1 MKKKIIACLLLIL
14 ITTGC
19 TTVQNLAI
27 PDIINRVT
35 NNKHELCNHIKSGYK
50 FYMPRGLYSV
60 KVDESN
66 EIINGKYETYYLY
79 IDLIGYNSKRE
90 VKYETNADY
99 YYSVLIKKDDISGI
113 LNIRKTENDNYIIQA
128 IYNYARIEVE
138 TDEKNLNKAIMNA
151 LTMVTTIKYNDSVI
165 QSLIG
170 KSSYKSSE
178 EVISIFDNRET
189 ESNSLDVDDSYSGN
203 EEEEYDPDIIN

>member
-14 ITTGC
+14 LTTGC
-19 TTVQNLAI
+19 TTIQNSAI

-35 NNKHELCNHIKSGYK
+35 NNKHQLCNHIKSGYK
-50 FYMPRGLYSV
+50 FYMPRGLDST

-66 EIINGKYETYYLY
+66 EIIKGKNETYYLY
-79 IDLIGYNSKRE
+79 IDLVDYNSKRE
-90 VKYETNADY
+90 QKYEINPDY
-99 YYSVLIKKDDISGI
+99 YYSVIFKKNDTSGI
-113 LNIRKTENDNYIIQA
+113 LNIRKTENNNYIIQA

-138 TDEKNLNKAIMNA
+138 TNEPNLNKVILNS
-151 LTMVTTIKYNDSVI
+151 LTMVTTIQYNDSVI

-178 EVISIFDNRET
+178 EVVSIFDTRET